1 MSVRGTRAPRCLLSS
16 EIQKPSEAP
25 RASAAS
31 TGATRETA
39 RPKIA
44 AAEKIVTSHRTIRM
58 GLGPDA
64 SNASSGHSLGGLIVF
79 RSRVAGPNVVSI
91 HESRGR
97 GGRHRRA
104 AHWAMLSGL
113 AVTHKKPT
121 SKNRSHTR
129 EERKTRTAYAIKQK
143 IAHVGLSAPHDG
155 AQLKNADIAALS
167 STHERR
173 QGLRFGPRFKSLRRR
188 HQNRLMENSSSTAS
202 FQKESGLMSI
212 QWMRVSATSIS
223 SSRRPRTW
231 ASTR

>member
-91 HESRGR
+91 HEEGGTAGRPTGLCFLWLKVTHQKTHIEKSKSHKRKKKVRTHVRYPIKDSARGAQCAARRSPTKKTPIAEAQAARASGGKGGTSGR
-97 GGRHRRA
+97 GSNGVGGVIR
-104 AHWAMLSGL
+104 
-113 AVTHKKPT
+113 T
-121 SKNRSHTR
+121 S
-129 EERKTRTAYAIKQK
+129 
-143 IAHVGLSAPHDG
+143 
-155 AQLKNADIAALS
+155 
-167 STHERR
+167 
-173 QGLRFGPRFKSLRRR
+173 
-188 HQNRLMENSSSTAS
+188 
-202 FQKESGLMSI
+202 
-212 QWMRVSATSIS
+212 
-223 SSRRPRTW
+223 
-231 ASTR
+231 